1 MNAVEFVKKFGI
13 DRTKYWIKEF
23 TEINKL
29 PDEMINIEF
38 LNDLKHLIESHELVK
53 AWQLPEDDKTGLD
66 GAHLYLDCYA
76 CYTSDEEK
84 AKLDRLNQAVA
95 DVEACQ

>member
-38 LNDLKHLIESHELVK
+38 LNDLKHLIESHDLILSFKTKKNANAEFMK
-53 AWQLPEDDKTGLD
+53 ACMRGQTARANMIK
-66 GAHLYLDCYA
+66 
-76 CYTSDEEK
+76 K
-84 AKLDRLNQAVA
+84 AIE